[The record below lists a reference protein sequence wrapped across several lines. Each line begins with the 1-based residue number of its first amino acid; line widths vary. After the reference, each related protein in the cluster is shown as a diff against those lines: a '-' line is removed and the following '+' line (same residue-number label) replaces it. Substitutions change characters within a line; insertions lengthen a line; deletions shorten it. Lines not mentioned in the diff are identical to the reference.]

1 MEFNSFVDLFWFPSV
16 VAFGMLV
23 VFVKAKQ
30 FKAGLAL

>member
-16 VAFGMLV
+16 VAFATLV
-23 VFVKAKQ
+23 VVVKAKQ